1 MWPTVNGL
9 LRDRQQLLQTFHDV
23 YFTGNSET
31 GQMRSLWLCQAIRGS
46 GRGRDSQ
53 MRSLW
58 LCQAIRGRGKRQGYP
73 YSPSPTLTL
82 RLCQID
88 PRIALVLMFAERKRA
103 KDSSP

>member
-1 MWPTVNGL
+1 MPSPSQVWPTVNGL

-31 GQMRSLWLCQAIRGS
+31 G
-46 GRGRDSQ
+46 Q